1 MTVRARSWTTITLQK
16 SDKSVTAED
25 LVGVYNLISRYARA
39 LDTQDYNAYIENF
52 LPDGV
57 LIDQST
63 GVRCEGREQIMTYLH
78 ARDASGRYS
87 DPRQHVVSLPYVES
101 DGASCTAR
109 TYWHVITRKPDESP
123 SVWSFGEYVDRIVKA
138 EGRWYFAER
147 VIWHWPR
154 PRL

>member
-1 MTVRARSWTTITLQK
+1 M
-16 SDKSVTAED
+16 TAED

-39 LDTQDYNAYIENF
+39 LDTRDYVGYVENF

-63 GVRCEGREQIMTYLH
+63 GARCEGRQQILSYLD
-78 ARDASGRYS
+78 ARDAGGRYS
-87 DPRQHVVSLPYVES
+87 DPRQHVVSLPTVDG

-109 TYWHVITRKPDESP
+109 TYWHVILRKPDDMP
-123 SVWSFGEYVDRIVKA
+123 SIWSFGEYVDRIVKA
-138 EGRWYFAER
+138 DGRWYFAER

-154 PRL
+154 PQL